1 MANLTLRLSDE
12 NLDSMRWLAN
22 EHRRSLNSEVLVALE
37 HWIEHHEITKSIP
50 EGPARPE

>member
-22 EHRRSLNSEVLVALE
+22 EHHRSLNSEVLVALE
-37 HWIEHHEITKSIP
+37 HWIEHHEDTEIAVKDQS
-50 EGPARPE
+50 RPE